1 MTDLSKA
8 FHCID
13 HELLIAKTHV
23 YGFDIKSLKFIDG
36 CLAGKKQGRINSS
49 LSVFVCVCVCV
60 CVQGRINSSL
70 SVFVCVCVFRIEST
84 HL

>member
-60 CVQGRINSSL
+60 CVYR
-70 SVFVCVCVFRIEST
+70 VEST